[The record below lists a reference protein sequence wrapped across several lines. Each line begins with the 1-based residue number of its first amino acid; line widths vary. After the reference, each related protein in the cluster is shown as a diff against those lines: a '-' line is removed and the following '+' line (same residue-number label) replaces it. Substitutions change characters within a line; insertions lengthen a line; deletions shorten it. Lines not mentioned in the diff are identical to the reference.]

1 MSRNEFWEE
10 ELRQK
15 PSRKPKTQRRN
26 LRKRERSKKL
36 SKMNAGNVEKETDKL
51 ENFVG
56 IFDIKMLP
64 DLKIVSYPCSLIVLT
79 NQHWISIFMAHDSI
93 EIMDSMGY
101 LSNRKFSK
109 FLRIFLSAHLIDKN
123 LSLTPKIQADESNL
137 CALYSICFL
146 YYRTLGCGNLCDF
159 CKLFTSDYDQNCA
172 AISQMYE
179 NIRKINN

>member
-1 MSRNEFWEE
+1 MNYLSKTRCTNGVSANYYGSLAF
-10 ELRQK
+10 K
-15 PSRKPKTQRRN
+15 PS
-26 LRKRERSKKL
+26 
-36 SKMNAGNVEKETDKL
+36 
-51 ENFVG
+51 
-56 IFDIKMLP
+56 
-64 DLKIVSYPCSLIVLT
+64 
-79 NQHWISIFMAHDSI
+79 
-93 EIMDSMGY
+93 
-101 LSNRKFSK
+101 

-146 YYRTLGCGNLCDF
+146 YFRTLGCGNLCDF